1 LVIKPAERSFF
12 LDPGSAPIKIDPEG
26 MLWPF
31 ATDAGQRTSSF
42 FKGVSEALQEIDNAQ
57 VNVKINREYF
67 I

>member
-1 LVIKPAERSFF
+1 